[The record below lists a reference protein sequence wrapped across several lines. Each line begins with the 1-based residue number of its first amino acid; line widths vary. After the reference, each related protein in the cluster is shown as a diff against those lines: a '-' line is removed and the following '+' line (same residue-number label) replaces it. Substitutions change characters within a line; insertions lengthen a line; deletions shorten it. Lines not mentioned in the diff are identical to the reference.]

1 MDKSSLALIYSRKK
15 LPCDNPPA
23 ATQLPPPPAQAGQQ
37 QDCLVEQVILATV
50 EYVIQHHEDGAA
62 ETASAVTGISG
73 DQQVVEQ
80 TATICYEEVDPSGAH
95 VATYTVE
102 ATRVTQDERGD
113 VYVTVDD
120 DNSATMGVIH

>member
-15 LPCDNPPA
+15 LPCDNPPS

-37 QDCLVEQVILATV
+37 DCLIEQAIPATV
-50 EYVIQHHEDGAA
+50 EYVIQHHEDGA
-62 ETASAVTGISG
+62 ETASAVTGITG
-73 DQQVVEQ
+73 VEQ
-80 TATICYEEVDPSGAH
+80 TATICYEEVDPSGAQ